1 MEVVTINGH
10 RDVPSND
17 EASLLKALAH
27 QPVSVGIEASGR
39 DFQFYSGVRPSSLTF
54 SRIANKVANYIT
66 LVLQFVKQV
75 CEQYKSV
82 FYREFSMGIVE
93 VI

>member
-39 DFQFYSGVRPSSLTF
+39 DFQFTVGYDLLHSFSTQNSKSS
-54 SRIANKVANYIT
+54 IDNH
-66 LVLQFVKQV
+66 
-75 CEQYKSV
+75 
-82 FYREFSMGIVE
+82 GIGCSD
-93 VI
+93 